1 MTLGYTR
8 ADNVVIQAVAY
19 SSIFFNL
26 SIRTVNSKEL
36 YVSSVG
42 VLVSTDTVDSS
53 PVNEKKR

>member
-1 MTLGYTR
+1 MTLGDTR

-42 VLVSTDTVDSS
+42 VLVSTDTVDSY